1 MDRLEDKTKE
11 MIGVMTGGDSIC
23 YLTGNM
29 GTQSFPNQLD
39 PVWVV
44 HHGRYPLYGVHIR
57 ICDVDKLNALISN
70 RTMWDEVVAQ
80 SEQHATVE
88 VLVPGHATDLHVVLP
103 FDPNDIAKNFNI
115 FFTARN
121 GSFSQLLRFKKVN
134 TTWFMATK
142 VEMGKVMYEE
152 VQVGYP
158 RNASGQVDW

>member
-103 FDPNDIAKNFNI
+103 FRYRTP
-115 FFTARN
+115 FTLKPGRMPQSPCSVLKTN
-121 GSFSQLLRFKKVN
+121 C
-134 TTWFMATK
+134 
-142 VEMGKVMYEE
+142 Y
-152 VQVGYP
+152 
-158 RNASGQVDW
+158 